1 MTVCDNLAFGL
12 RNRKLAE
19 SAIKMDIDRPAAMMG
34 LGDPGQLNFFN
45 PDVQTL
51 ILAGVHK

>member
-1 MTVCDNLAFGL
+1 MTVCDNLAFDL